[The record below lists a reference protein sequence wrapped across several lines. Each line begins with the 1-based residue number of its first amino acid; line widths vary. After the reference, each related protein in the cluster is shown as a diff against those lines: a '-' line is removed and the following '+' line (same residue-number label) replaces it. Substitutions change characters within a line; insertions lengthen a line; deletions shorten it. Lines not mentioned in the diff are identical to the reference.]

1 MLKVEIE
8 KDSPVTTRSGV
19 SKVTNQPYSL
29 REQEAWVRIGR
40 EVRRVSIV
48 LPDAA
53 VPHAPG
59 VYTLSDLSFSVS
71 RYGQLELARS
81 LVLVAA
87 K

>member
-1 MLKVEIE
+1 MLKLEVE

-40 EVRRVSIV
+40 EVRRISLV
-48 LPDAA
+48 LADGVA
-53 VPHAPG
+53 PHAPG
-59 VYTLSDLSFSVS
+59 VYTLADTAFSVS

-81 LVLVAA
+81 LVLVPV